1 MKADEVCGVGLLM
14 GEAAWP
20 VAVAVAVASLVG
32 LNQALP
38 LLLFG
43 CLNFEIT
50 FYGKKIRYIEQSMGF
65 KSFLL
70 SVITLLYRHT
80 PWFSKA
86 ITLIINPIHLYLL
99 PFPTIFFFLFL
110 FSLSTL
116 LTVYFI
122 LILGGE
128 LLLLISY
135 YNLDFYRLI
144 SSQNVVF

>member
-99 PFPTIFFFLFL
+99 PFPTIFFFISFL
-110 FSLSTL
+110 SFNPFNSIFYS
-116 LTVYFI
+116 YF
-122 LILGGE
+122 GW
-128 LLLLISY
+128 
-135 YNLDFYRLI
+135 
-144 SSQNVVF
+144 